1 LSNYFTMKK
10 SVLLLILVVTLSV
23 NSPAQ
28 DQALIAIIAD
38 GAKLEKIAE
47 GFSFSEGPTAD
58 KKGNVYFTDQPN
70 NRILVWN
77 EKSGISTFME
87 PCGRSNGMAFDR
99 KGNLWTCAD
108 DKGELWLI
116 TPQKKVK
123 KITGSFNGNRYNG
136 PNDVWAA
143 PDGGLY
149 FSDPFFVRSYWEH
162 KTMTQDKQ
170 CVYYLKPDHKTV
182 IRVAEDLLQ
191 PNGVIG
197 TPDGKTLYIA
207 DMQGRKTFSYT
218 INPDGTL
225 SDKKLFCEM
234 GSDGLTI
241 DMDGNLYLVGRG
253 VTVFDKSGKKIGNIP
268 VPEGWTANVC
278 FGDKDFKSLFITASK
293 GLYRIRMKV
302 KGATTN

>member
-1 LSNYFTMKK
+1 MKK
-10 SVLLLILVVTLSV
+10 SFLLIILVIILSL

-28 DQALIAIIAD
+28 DQALNSIIAD
-38 GAKLEKIAE
+38 GAKVEKVAD
-47 GFSFSEGPTAD
+47 GFSFTEGPTAD
-58 KKGNVYFTDQPN
+58 KKGNIYFTDQPN
-70 NRILVWN
+70 NKILVWN
-77 EKSGISTFME
+77 EKTGLSTFME

-108 DKGELWLI
+108 DKGELWMI
-116 TPQKKVK
+116 TPQKKVE
-123 KITGSFNGNRYNG
+123 IISTSFDGHRYNG
-136 PNDVWAA
+136 PNDVWIA

-149 FSDPFFVRSYWEH
+149 FSDPFFVRNYWEH

-182 IRVAEDLLQ
+182 VRIVDDLVQ

-197 TPDGKTLYIA
+197 TPDGKTLYIT
-207 DMQGRKTFSYT
+207 DMGGRKTFSYS
-218 INPDGTL
+218 INADGTL

-241 DMDGNLYLVGRG
+241 DVNGNLYLAGRG
-253 VTVFDKSGKKIGNIP
+253 VTVFDKSGKKLGNIP
-268 VPEGWTANVC
+268 VPEGWTANIC
-278 FGDKDFKSLFITASK
+278 FGGKDFKSLYITASK

-302 KGATTN
+302 KGVVTS

>member
-1 LSNYFTMKK
+1 MKK
-10 SVLLLILVVTLSV
+10 SFLLILLVITLSL
-23 NSPAQ
+23 NLPAQ
-28 DQALIAIIAD
+28 DQALNSIIAD

-47 GFSFSEGPTAD
+47 GFSFTEGPTAD

-70 NRILVWN
+70 NKILVWN
-77 EKSGISTFME
+77 EKTGITTFME

-108 DKGELWLI
+108 DKGELWMI
-116 TPQKKVK
+116 TPEKKVE
-123 KITGSFNGNRYNG
+123 IISTSFDSHRYNG
-136 PNDVWAA
+136 PNDVWIA

-149 FSDPFFVRSYWEH
+149 FSDPFYVRNYWEH
-162 KTMTQDKQ
+162 KTMTQEKQ

-182 IRVAEDLLQ
+182 IRVAEELLQ

-197 TPDGKTLYIA
+197 TPDGKMLYIA
-207 DMQGRKTFSYT
+207 DMQGRKTWSYS

-253 VTVFDKSGKKIGNIP
+253 VTVFDRSGKKIGNIP
-268 VPEGWTANVC
+268 VPEGWTANIC
-278 FGDKDFKSLFITASK
+278 FGGKDFKSLFITASK

-302 KGATTN
+302 KGAVSS